1 MWHSVAWCATVAG
14 MWWRPGIIIYW
25 LPHSLTRLPSCH
37 NSTWTSPHP
46 QFSDFHLFHHPG
58 KPYGP
63 LTTIAPNN
71 SLYVGVDGIDLYFIS
86 ASYNRIYIFTPQTLF
101 IFQIHSTP
109 AYNKQNRKDAPQ
121 RRWPG
126 SNTPATGP
134 GPPPALTAQQLYEH
148 KRRFAE
154 RHLSKPAINVD
165 RH

>member
-1 MWHSVAWCATVAG
+1 MVAAGHNNILVAALSHSTA
-14 MWWRPGIIIYW
+14 I
-25 LPHSLTRLPSCH
+25 LPQFHL
-37 NSTWTSPHP
+37 NITSPTILR
-46 QFSDFHLFHHPG
+46 LFHHPG
-58 KPYGP
+58 QPYGP

-121 RRWPG
+121 RRRPG
-126 SNTPATGP
+126 SSSPATGP